1 MRLLDYFSPLFA
13 YGLVVDEQAAAQTAP
28 SELAPLNARARE
40 LIDQAR
46 KLALANGKS
55 MQEVELA
62 GFAVVAWFDEIIVR
76 HEAKRDQPS
85 PLQLTLF
92 HTSDASSEFFE
103 HLARLDS
110 RAEEVR
116 EVYCTALLLGFVGQ
130 YYYEKGDGGELGRI
144 KSVYCRPYA
153 ATAAV
158 LQALQRESITPQPY
172 LTPDSPAR
180 RKPGPWAGRRPALFV
195 ALGVV
200 LLVLVAFVAPVF
212 SSAMSAQAWYL
223 AGILVVI
230 AGMLGWA
237 GSLAWHWLAF
247 TRASA
252 DPHARWDIRSVR
264 TALKDAVRRV
274 RGAILHPLR
283 RRGKWRQLSRHPWL
297 VFLGDNGAN
306 VRGLLQAAAQSSH
319 GRLLPGDGV
328 STSGHWW
335 LFRSLVAIEMDP
347 RLAQA
352 REDTQAA
359 DLLWSEALTR
369 LSRERRK
376 LPLDGVVLGVAA
388 QSLLGPGADIKAT
401 AARLRRMA
409 NEATQ
414 RLHLQL
420 PLYVVVTGMDVL
432 PGHASFKAALPPAV
446 FRKVLGWRRSEASSA
461 GESSGRMDGHFDDTF
476 ERMRMIGLA
485 ALAKQ
490 REPHGR
496 REIFE
501 FRQSLSDL
509 QYGLHA
515 FIDQLMAEDPA
526 GQHALRWCGLYFT
539 GVSRGDS
546 TGGEFVED
554 LFNRFLPGDRLLAR
568 RTA

>member
-1 MRLLDYFSPLFA
+1 MRLLDYFAPLFA
-13 YGLVVDEQAAAQTAP
+13 YGLAVDEQAAAQAAP

-46 KLALANGKS
+46 KIALANGKS
-55 MQEVELA
+55 MQDVELA

-76 HEAKRDQPS
+76 HEARRDQPS

-110 RAEEVR
+110 RADEVR
-116 EVYCTALLLGFVGQ
+116 EVYGTALLLGFVGQ

-153 ATAAV
+153 APATV

-237 GSLAWHWLAF
+237 GSLAWHWLASA
-247 TRASA
+247 RASA
-252 DPHARWDIRSVR
+252 DPHAGWDLRSVW
-264 TALKDAVRRV
+264 TALKEAARRV
-274 RGAILHPLR
+274 RGAILHPFR

-297 VFLGDNGAN
+297 LFLGDSGAN
-306 VRGLLQAAAQSSH
+306 VRGLLQAAAQSCH
-319 GRLLPGDGV
+319 GRLLPGDGGAA
-328 STSGHWW
+328 SGHWW

-347 RLAQA
+347 RLAQT
-352 REDTQAA
+352 RDDPQAA

-388 QSLLGPGADIKAT
+388 QSLLGPAADITAT

-409 NEATQ
+409 HEATQ
-414 RLHLQL
+414 RLQLQL
-420 PLYVVVTGMDVL
+420 PLYVVVTGLDLL
-432 PGHASFKAALPPAV
+432 PGHASFKAALPAPV
-446 FRKVLGWRRSEASSA
+446 FRKVLGWRKSEATSA
-461 GESSGRMDGHFDDTF
+461 GASPGRADAPYDDAF

-485 ALAKQ
+485 ALARQ
-490 REPHGR
+490 HGPHGR

-501 FRQSLSDL
+501 FRQALSEL
-509 QYGLHA
+509 QHGLHV
-515 FIDQLMAEDPA
+515 FIDRLIAEDAA
-526 GQHALRWCGLYFT
+526 GQHGLRWCGLYFT
-539 GVSRGDS
+539 GASPGDP

>member
-1 MRLLDYFSPLFA
+1 MRLLDYFAPLFA
-13 YGLVVDEQAAAQTAP
+13 YGLAVDEQARAQAVA

-46 KLALANGKS
+46 KIALANGRS
-55 MQEVELA
+55 MQAVELA
-62 GFAVVAWFDEIIVR
+62 GFAVVAWFDEIIQR

-110 RAEEVR
+110 KAEEVR

-153 ATAAV
+153 APAAI

-172 LTPDSPAR
+172 LMPDSPAR
-180 RKPGPWAGRRPALFV
+180 RMPGPWTGRRPALFV

-212 SSAMSAQAWYL
+212 SSAVPAQAWYL
-223 AGILVVI
+223 AGILLVI
-230 AGMLGWA
+230 AGMLAWA
-237 GSLAWHWLAF
+237 GSLAWHWLAT

-252 DPHARWDIRSVR
+252 DTHAVLDIRSLW
-264 TALKDAVRRV
+264 TALKDALRRV
-274 RGAILHPLR
+274 RGTILHPFR

-297 VFLGDNGAN
+297 MFLGDSGAD

-319 GRLLPGDGV
+319 GRRLTGDAA
-328 STSGHWW
+328 STNGHWW

-352 REDTQAA
+352 GEDTQAQ

-369 LSRERRK
+369 LARERRK

-388 QSLLGPGADIKAT
+388 QSLLGPAADFLAT

-409 NEATQ
+409 NEATE

-420 PLYVVVTGMDVL
+420 PLYVVVTGLDTL
-432 PGHASFKAALPPAV
+432 PGHASFKAVLPPSV
-446 FRKVLGWRRSEASSA
+446 FRKVLGWRKSEAMPSGRSA
-461 GESSGRMDGHFDDTF
+461 GRMDGHFDEAF

-490 REPHGR
+490 AEPHGR

-501 FRQSLSDL
+501 FRQSLFDL
-509 QYGLHA
+509 QHGLHA
-515 FIDQLMAEDPA
+515 FLDQLMVEEPA
-526 GQHALRWCGLYFT
+526 GQQRLRWCGLYFT
-539 GVSRGDS
+539 GVSRGDA

-568 RTA
+568 RIA